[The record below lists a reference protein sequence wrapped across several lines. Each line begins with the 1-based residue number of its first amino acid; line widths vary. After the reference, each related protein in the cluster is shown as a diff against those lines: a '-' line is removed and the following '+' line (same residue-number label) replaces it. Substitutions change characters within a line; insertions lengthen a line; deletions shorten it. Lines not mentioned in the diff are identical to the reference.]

1 MGQKKNDWQSAESA
15 KTLTQMRTHID
26 NCKEWLTSTTT
37 SFEGNAHAQF
47 STTDIAEIACHS
59 TLLNIPNNIGMLR
72 EDIPP
77 VGNFKCFFCNNE
89 VCINEGRIV
98 TANPFTRAQ
107 SMLLCNECAV

>member
-26 NCKEWLTSTTT
+26 NCKEWLTSTTLT
-37 SFEGNAHAQF
+37 FEENAHAHF
-47 STTDIAEIACHS
+47 STTDIAEIAGH
-59 TLLNIPNNIGMLR
+59 TTMLKIPNIGMLR

-77 VGNFKCFFCNNE
+77 VGRFECFFCKKE
-89 VCINEGRIV
+89 VCIQKGRIV